1 MSTVVRR
8 DFRSVPHRDA
18 MSTWLAIVEL
28 LTQGKEG
35 DRRRELV
42 AVAGIASSLIADQ
55 APRTAPITATCDGP
69 RTRIYCCFDDDAL
82 DESEANEE
90 KLGFDPLN
98 GDWQVSLP
106 CESEDLDWV
115 QSALLKF
122 GTRIVARDLSKGTG
136 LDDSG
141 SAEKAETAS
150 STSAINLESFFK
162 L

>member
-8 DFRSVPHRDA
+8 NFRSVPHRDA

-28 LTQGKEG
+28 LTQGKGG
-35 DRRRELV
+35 DRRRELE

-55 APRTAPITATCDGP
+55 APSIVPIIATCNGP

-90 KLGFDPLN
+90 KLGFDPLTGN
-98 GDWQVSLP
+98 WQVSLP
-106 CESEDLDWV
+106 CASEDLNWV

-122 GTRIVARDLSKGTG
+122 GTRIIARDLSKGTD
-136 LDDSG
+136 LDDPS
-141 SAEKAETAS
+141 SAEKAEIAS
-150 STSAINLESFFK
+150 SASTINFESFFE